1 MTRIEEPFVM
11 IRKEK
16 DGIPL
21 TGNSRFEVYF
31 RFRHFSL
38 RRMKKKKR
46 IIFLKNV
53 GNQRIY
59 FLKKHLCIVMQKKR
73 TLHFWPCNFTNISK
87 YIHILQ
93 TLQGFCLD
101 LLEQMSD
108 QVGFK
113 YVLEL
118 VPDNN
123 YGAMNITSG
132 EWNGLVKG
140 M

>member
-1 MTRIEEPFVM
+1 MGHTV
-11 IRKEK
+11 
-16 DGIPL
+16 
-21 TGNSRFEVYF
+21 N
-31 RFRHFSL
+31 
-38 RRMKKKKR
+38 
-46 IIFLKNV
+46 
-53 GNQRIY
+53 
-59 FLKKHLCIVMQKKR
+59 IV
-73 TLHFWPCNFTNISK
+73 P
-87 YIHILQ
+87 ILQ

>member
-1 MTRIEEPFVM
+1 MLETKKF
-11 IRKEK
+11 
-16 DGIPL
+16 
-21 TGNSRFEVYF
+21 TF
-31 RFRHFSL
+31 
-38 RRMKKKKR
+38 KKKHCC
-46 IIFLKNV
+46 IIL
-53 GNQRIY
+53 Q
-59 FLKKHLCIVMQKKR
+59 KR
-73 TLHFWPCNFTNISK
+73 TLYFWPCNFTNISK
-87 YIHILQ
+87 YIHTGGVLLQSAKNLSIFWDVDLKVNAICTSRITPSVMGHTVNIVLILQ

-140 M
+140 ML

>member
-1 MTRIEEPFVM
+1 MLYVCTSRITPSVM
-11 IRKEK
+11 
-16 DGIPL
+16 GH
-21 TGNSRFEVYF
+21 TVN
-31 RFRHFSL
+31 
-38 RRMKKKKR
+38 
-46 IIFLKNV
+46 
-53 GNQRIY
+53 
-59 FLKKHLCIVMQKKR
+59 IV
-73 TLHFWPCNFTNISK
+73 P
-87 YIHILQ
+87 ILQ

>member
-1 MTRIEEPFVM
+1 MTIFEGLDFKVIVICTSRITPSVM
-11 IRKEK
+11 
-16 DGIPL
+16 GH
-21 TGNSRFEVYF
+21 TVN
-31 RFRHFSL
+31 
-38 RRMKKKKR
+38 
-46 IIFLKNV
+46 
-53 GNQRIY
+53 
-59 FLKKHLCIVMQKKR
+59 IV
-73 TLHFWPCNFTNISK
+73 P
-87 YIHILQ
+87 ILQ

-140 M
+140 ML

>member
-1 MTRIEEPFVM
+1 MYTSRITPSVM
-11 IRKEK
+11 
-16 DGIPL
+16 GH
-21 TGNSRFEVYF
+21 TVN
-31 RFRHFSL
+31 
-38 RRMKKKKR
+38 
-46 IIFLKNV
+46 
-53 GNQRIY
+53 
-59 FLKKHLCIVMQKKR
+59 IV
-73 TLHFWPCNFTNISK
+73 L
-87 YIHILQ
+87 ILQ

-140 M
+140 ML

>member
-1 MTRIEEPFVM
+1 MLYVCTSR
-11 IRKEK
+11 
-16 DGIPL
+16 IPL
-21 TGNSRFEVYF
+21 SVMGHTVY
-31 RFRHFSL
+31 
-38 RRMKKKKR
+38 
-46 IIFLKNV
+46 
-53 GNQRIY
+53 
-59 FLKKHLCIVMQKKR
+59 IV
-73 TLHFWPCNFTNISK
+73 L
-87 YIHILQ
+87 ILQ

>member
-1 MTRIEEPFVM
+1 MGHTV
-11 IRKEK
+11 
-16 DGIPL
+16 
-21 TGNSRFEVYF
+21 N
-31 RFRHFSL
+31 
-38 RRMKKKKR
+38 
-46 IIFLKNV
+46 
-53 GNQRIY
+53 
-59 FLKKHLCIVMQKKR
+59 IV
-73 TLHFWPCNFTNISK
+73 L
-87 YIHILQ
+87 ILQ

>member
-1 MTRIEEPFVM
+1 MGHTV
-11 IRKEK
+11 
-16 DGIPL
+16 
-21 TGNSRFEVYF
+21 N
-31 RFRHFSL
+31 
-38 RRMKKKKR
+38 
-46 IIFLKNV
+46 
-53 GNQRIY
+53 
-59 FLKKHLCIVMQKKR
+59 IV
-73 TLHFWPCNFTNISK
+73 L
-87 YIHILQ
+87 ILQ

-132 EWNGLVKG
+132 EWNGFVKG
-140 M
+140 MNFYVVVKCNSRSLKM